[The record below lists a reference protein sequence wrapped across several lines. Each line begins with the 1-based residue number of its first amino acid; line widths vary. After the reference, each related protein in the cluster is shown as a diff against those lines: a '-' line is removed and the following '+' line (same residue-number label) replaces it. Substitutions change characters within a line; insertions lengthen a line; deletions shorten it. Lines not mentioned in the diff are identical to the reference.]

1 MKNNRLIVMLEEIKQ
16 FELDELVEIKELV
29 DSIIDS
35 INEQKEI
42 VVELEY
48 NQFKGS
54 GKCWIARVDSKTKK
68 ILSFVDVESNQK
80 DGNTKG
86 FKTFILKDGHYLSC
100 ETGTK
105 SYDNRE
111 YFRVK
116 DGQII
121 DFK

>member
-1 MKNNRLIVMLEEIKQ
+1 MKNNRLIVVLEEIKQ

-29 DSIIDS
+29 DGIIDS

-42 VVELEY
+42 VIELEY

-54 GKCWIARVDSKTKK
+54 GKCWIAMVDSKTKK

-86 FKTFILKDGHYLSC
+86 FKTFILKDGYYLSC